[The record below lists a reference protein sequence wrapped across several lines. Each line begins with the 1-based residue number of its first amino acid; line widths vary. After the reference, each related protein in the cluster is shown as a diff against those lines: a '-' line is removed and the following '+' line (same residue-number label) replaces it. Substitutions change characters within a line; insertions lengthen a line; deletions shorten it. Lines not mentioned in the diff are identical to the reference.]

1 MYEENSKLE
10 AKRYLTE
17 WNSIDRELSNIGAV
31 LKFITVEKDGVKSFK
46 PVMLN
51 LETLNTN
58 KVCFYGFEFTLVCKV
73 DKENIITFTLKEVPS
88 YSFKN
93 YAEFSKF
100 YKALTIFKDV
110 FLSCNCRKLKVLE
123 YRKDA

>member
-1 MYEENSKLE
+1 MYDDNSRLE

-17 WNSIDRELSNIGAV
+17 WNSIDRALSNIGAV
-31 LKFITVEKDGVKSFK
+31 LKFITVEKDGVKQFK

-51 LETLNTN
+51 SETLDTN
-58 KVCFYGFEFTLVCKV
+58 KIRFYGFEFTLICKV
-73 DKENIITFTLKEVPS
+73 DKENVITFTLKEVPS
-88 YSFKN
+88 YSFAN

-100 YKALTIFKDV
+100 YKALTIIKDI
-110 FLSCNCRKLKVLE
+110 LSSCNSRKLKVLE